1 MTSKPAIKI
10 TSRKQNINKEEKNK
24 KPIHSNFLITLNLNQ
39 QYHKDEHKANIDNDM
54 EIFDALINEML
65 NHIEIFLR
73 LPDGVKYNDDNI
85 KDVSADYVTEL
96 GSIKKQIHAHI
107 MLKFKHHTRIQLNFS
122 KIKEFFK
129 KKLGLKNVYMQAK
142 LLRMSSSDNIIDYLE
157 KMT

>member
-85 KDVSADYVTEL
+85 KDVSADYVTEI

-142 LLRMSSSDNIIDYLE
+142 LLKMSSSDNIIDYLD

>member
-39 QYHKDEHKANIDNDM
+39 QYHKDEYKANIDNDM

-65 NHIEIFLR
+65 NHIELFIR

-129 KKLGLKNVYMQAK
+129 KK
-142 LLRMSSSDNIIDYLE
+142 
-157 KMT
+157 